1 MKQCPF
7 CAENIQ
13 DAGIVCKHCGR
24 DLVRKNSS
32 SSVLWWRAYAWGV
45 ISAVI
50 GLVVVQFTPTVFKR
64 LSPRDGELYSRPRI
78 VPTEDRLRRA
88 IKAKGLSCLDGSA
101 SMKLAGRIGENSVL
115 MFDCPVGV
123 VGNLFMTADR
133 YVITIDANGK
143 VLLIRQTGGGP
154 ESIPKPIS

>member
-101 SMKLAGRIGENSVL
+101 SMKLAGRIG
-115 MFDCPVGV
+115 D
-123 VGNLFMTADR
+123 